1 MEHKLLFAM
10 GREAD
15 LNLCP
20 LSRLAGISKSVIPS
34 IENLE
39 SPVGIINCDIG
50 AAGLAFSLSGKDS

>member
-1 MEHKLLFAM
+1 MERKLLFTM
-10 GREAD
+10 CREPD
-15 LNLCP
+15 LNIRP
-20 LSRLAGISKSVIPS
+20 LSRLAGISESVIIS

>member
-1 MEHKLLFAM
+1 MC
-10 GREAD
+10 READ

-20 LSRLAGISKSVIPS
+20 FSRLAGISESVILS

-39 SPVGIINCDIG
+39 SPVCIINCDIG